1 MGYVM
6 CLAEPKPGAALIEFR
21 CVKCNKLLFKAILA
35 DGSRVEVICTRCK
48 EKNREPVID
57 KETVT

>member
-1 MGYVM
+1 M
-6 CLAEPKPGAALIEFR
+6 CDTAVSTDDATLIEFR

-48 EKNREPVID
+48 EMNREPVID
-57 KETVT
+57 NLPVT